1 MNYEELQ
8 GKAITPHIGVQ
19 ISGIDLETAASDAAF
34 VDRLKKLMSEHLVVF
49 FPKQHLSAAAFER
62 LAALFGPLVNI
73 KRAGNIAHHV
83 SGYEWIKVISNGKA
97 PDGINY
103 GDGNASA
110 QIWHSDSTPWEA
122 PVGHIAFYCRQTVNP
137 VPKTYFKNMIKVY
150 AALPDSMKERI
161 NRLRVI
167 HHFYPRQ
174 IEVKIHNEGAS
185 MSLEDRKLG
194 MVHPLV
200 RRHLATGLPFLYLPT
215 RRDSLVVGLSEEE
228 SRALLTE
235 LWKFTDAQDFDLAV
249 GLAPDDFV
257 IWDNSATVHSRDG
270 WPENLTRI
278 MWHVSAE
285 GEVPIPFFP
294 RRTVNT
300 IGLSAEDA
308 RAKHLQTVEIS
319 DY

>member
-1 MNYEELQ
+1 MAYATVELRE
-8 GKAITPHIGVQ
+8 ISPHLGIRVD
-19 ISGIDLETAASDAAF
+19 GIDLEGASSDPDF
-34 VDRLKKLMSEHLVVF
+34 IDLLRKWMREHLVVV
-49 FPKQHLSAAAFER
+49 FPKQKLTGSTCER
-62 LAALFGPLVNI
+62 LPAAFGPLVNI
-73 KRAGNIAHHV
+73 KRAGNVAHHV
-83 SGYEWIKVISNGKA
+83 PGYEWIKVISNGKA

-122 PVGHIAFYCRQTVNP
+122 PVGHIAFYCRQTVDP
-137 VPKTYFKNMIKVY
+137 VPKTYFKNMITVY
-150 AALPDSMKERI
+150 AALPLQTRERI

-174 IEVKIHNEGAS
+174 IEVKIHNDGPS

-200 RRHLATGLPFLYLPT
+200 RRHLDTGKPFLYLPT

-235 LWKFTDAQDFDLAV
+235 LWDFTNAQDFDIGV
-249 GLAPDDFV
+249 GLEPDDFV
-257 IWDNSATVHSRDG
+257 IWDNSATVHGRDG
-270 WPENLTRI
+270 WPEHQTRI
-278 MWHVSAE
+278 MWHVSSE
-285 GEVPIPFFP
+285 GEVPIPFYP

-300 IGLSAEDA
+300 IGLSPDDA
-308 RAKHLQTVEIS
+308 RAAHKHGLEMA